1 MTPNVSSKSSVLKQC
16 QVQTWDLKY
25 EIQCNKCSLYM
36 GTLERQ
42 GLTNHTEAKPGILT
56 VFLGDFGHL

>member
-36 GTLERQ
+36 EHWKDKGS
-42 GLTNHTEAKPGILT
+42 LTTQRRNLA
-56 VFLGDFGHL
+56 F